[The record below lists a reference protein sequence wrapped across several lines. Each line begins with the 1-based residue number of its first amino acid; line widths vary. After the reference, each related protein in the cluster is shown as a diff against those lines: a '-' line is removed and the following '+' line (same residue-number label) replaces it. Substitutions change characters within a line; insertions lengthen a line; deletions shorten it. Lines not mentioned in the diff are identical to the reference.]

1 MGYIRLKY
9 GVEYNPHGTDGN
21 ESSGHGCL
29 IVAIIAVA
37 VISIGWSIVAHLYE
51 SGKVVEKTAAAQRIE
66 SPALPS
72 QEQKKAPPQT
82 TLKNNVQRSNVKV
95 TAAANASNRPVVV
108 RNLLLRL
115 NEAERLNDV
124 EMAAT
129 TIERIRALPGE
140 PAADLDDKLARRLGD
155 LNLVRLFEFHNGQ
168 WVKPVIVKTGDSAIR
183 IAREN
188 GSSYASV
195 IKLNGLNDANKIRV
209 GQKLLVM
216 ANPRFILVVHK
227 RSRIAD
233 LSLNGRFFRRYDLL
247 SVPKC
252 EEGVYEVTSNTKRF
266 LSSMKFDFS
275 AKDRSELEMLLV
287 EGAQVSVSEM

>member
-9 GVEYNPHGTDGN
+9 GVEYNPHGTDSN
-21 ESSGHGCL
+21 ESSGLGCL
-29 IVAIIAVA
+29 IVAIVIVA
-37 VISIGWSIVAHLYE
+37 IISIVWSIVAHLYE

-66 SPALPS
+66 SPAPPP
-72 QEQKKAPPQT
+72 QVQKKETSQT
-82 TLKNNVQRSNVKV
+82 TSKNNPQRPSIKVSTEANV
-95 TAAANASNRPVVV
+95 SNRPVVV

-115 NEAERLNDV
+115 DEAERLCDV

-140 PAADLDDKLARRLGD
+140 PAADIDDKLARRLGD
-155 LNLVRLFEFHNGQ
+155 LNLRRLFEFHNGQ
-168 WVKPVIVKTGDSAIR
+168 WVKPIVVKTGDSAIR

-195 IKLNGLNDANKIRV
+195 IKLNGLSDANKIRV

-227 RSRIAD
+227 RLRIAD

-247 SVPKC
+247 TIPSCK
-252 EEGVYEVTSNTKRF
+252 EGIYEVTSNTKRF
-266 LSSMKFDFS
+266 FASMKLDFS
-275 AKDRSELEMLLV
+275 AKDAKELEMLLV